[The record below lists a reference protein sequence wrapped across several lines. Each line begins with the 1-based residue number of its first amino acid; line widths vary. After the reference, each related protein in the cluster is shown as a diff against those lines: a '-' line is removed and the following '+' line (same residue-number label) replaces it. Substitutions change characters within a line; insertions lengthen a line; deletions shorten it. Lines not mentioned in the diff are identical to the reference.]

1 MDTDLVIASKRDER
15 RYADRPLPGHVA
27 DAILDSGR
35 LAGSARNRQPWI
47 FVVAES
53 EEVRRGLA
61 SAVYVPVAVEEAA
74 LVVALVVTP
83 GGGVVDFD
91 AGRAA
96 QNMML
101 GAWDLGV
108 VSCPHGIAHP
118 ERLRDALGLADE
130 ERAVVVLTFGYPG
143 RPRRPERRTVSE
155 WSRRARRLPLDRL
168 VRRL

>member
-1 MDTDLVIASKRDER
+1 MDADLVIASKRDER
-15 RYADRPLPGHVA
+15 RYADRPLPDHVV
-27 DAILDSGR
+27 DGILDSGR

-47 FVVAES
+47 FLVVES
-53 EEVRRGLA
+53 SAVRRA
-61 SAVYVPVAVEEAA
+61 VARSVYVPVAVKEAG
-74 LVVALVVTP
+74 LIVALVVTP

-118 ERLRDALGLADE
+118 ERLRKALRLDDE

-143 RPRRPERRTVSE
+143 LPRRPERRTAGE
-155 WSRRARRLPLDRL
+155 WSRRARRLPLGQL

>member
-1 MDTDLVIASKRDER
+1 MDADLVIASKRDER
-15 RYADRPLPGHVA
+15 RYADEPLPDHVA

-47 FVVAES
+47 FLVAES
-53 EEVRRGLA
+53 PEVRQGIA
-61 SAVYVPVAVEEAA
+61 DSVYVPTAVEQAA

-101 GAWDLGV
+101 GAWDQGV
-108 VSCPHGIAHP
+108 VSCPHGIANP
-118 ERLRDALGLADE
+118 ERLREVLRLADE
-130 ERAVVVLTFGYPG
+130 ERAVVALTFGYPG
-143 RPRRPERRTVSE
+143 LPRRPERRTAGE
-155 WSRRARRLPLDRL
+155 WSRRARREPLGRL